1 MSGIEIINTYEQVTE
16 KQGTMTGFWI
26 ALILS
31 AGLCIL
37 FITHKIKKDII
48 KEKQIDYQFLFHS
61 ILMSFIISLFC
72 GGLGLL
78 IETKPTEYETIYEVS
93 VSEEVQLKEFLYH
106 YEIVEIKEDTI
117 LIKDKI
123 LTKK

>member
-1 MSGIEIINTYEQVTE
+1 MSGIEIINTYEQVIE

-26 ALILS
+26 ILILS

-37 FITHKIKKDII
+37 FITYKIKKSII
-48 KEKQIDYQFLFHS
+48 NEKQIDYQFLLHS
-61 ILMSFIISLFC
+61 ILISFIISLFC

-78 IETKPTEYETIYEVS
+78 VETKPTEYETIYEVS
-93 VSEEVQLKEFLYH
+93 VSEEVRLKEFLYH